1 MVTESLTAL
10 LSAHDL
16 PEPAPPDPMPLF
28 VGWFRDAE
36 ACGKYDDPSAMSLA
50 TATPDGRPSVRVVL
64 CKGIEADT
72 GAIHFYTNYG
82 SRKGSELER
91 NPLAA
96 VVFHWPHAK
105 RQARLEGIIEKL
117 TEAESDAYFKS
128 RPLLSRI
135 GASISRQSTPIESRR
150 QLVEAALSL
159 AKSVAMGREIR
170 RPEDWGGYR
179 MRLRSVELWSGR
191 DGRLHQRIVWRRGS
205 TDTGAAWTSTLLSP

>member
-1 MVTESLTAL
+1 MITESLTAL

-36 ACGKYDDPSAMSLA
+36 ACGKYDDPNAMSLA

-150 QLVEAALSL
+150 
-159 AKSVAMGREIR
+159 
-170 RPEDWGGYR
+170 
-179 MRLRSVELWSGR
+179 RSHS
-191 DGRLHQRIVWRRGS
+191 
-205 TDTGAAWTSTLLSP
+205 

>member
-1 MVTESLTAL
+1 MAISPKLEMRQGQQLVLTPQLKQAIKL
-10 LSAHDL
+10 LQLSNMELSA
-16 PEPAPPDPMPLF
+16 F
-28 VGWFRDAE
+28 VE
-36 ACGKYDDPSAMSLA
+36 A
-50 TATPDGRPSVRVVL
+50 
-64 CKGIEADT
+64 
-72 GAIHFYTNYG
+72 
-82 SRKGSELER
+82 ELER

-96 VVFHWPHAK
+96 VVFHWHHAK

-179 MRLRSVELWSGR
+179 MRLR
-191 DGRLHQRIVWRRGS
+191 
-205 TDTGAAWTSTLLSP
+205 

>member
-1 MVTESLTAL
+1 MITESLTAL

-36 ACGKYDDPSAMSLA
+36 ACGKYDDPNAMSLA

-91 NPLAA
+91 KSACGGCLPLA
-96 VVFHWPHAK
+96 HAK
-105 RQARLEGIIEKL
+105 PPGSSRGDYRKHRGRKRRVLQ
-117 TEAESDAYFKS
+117 ES
-128 RPLLSRI
+128 P
-135 GASISRQSTPIESRR
+135 
-150 QLVEAALSL
+150 AALTYRREHQPPEHADRIAAATRRSGPFL

-170 RPEDWGGYR
+170 R
-179 MRLRSVELWSGR
+179 
-191 DGRLHQRIVWRRGS
+191 
-205 TDTGAAWTSTLLSP
+205 